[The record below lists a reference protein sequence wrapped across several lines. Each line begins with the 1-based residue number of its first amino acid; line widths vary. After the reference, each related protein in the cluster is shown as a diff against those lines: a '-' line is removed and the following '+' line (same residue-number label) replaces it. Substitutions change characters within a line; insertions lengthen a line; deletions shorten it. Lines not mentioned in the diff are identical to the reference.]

1 MSEQK
6 CLVLNWNV
14 RGLNNKARRKVVK
27 DLAQDTKCT
36 IATLQETKLEEV
48 TAQDI
53 SETLGIK
60 FSKNFAYLP
69 AQGTRGGALVAV
81 DEDYYRISHSEFSE
95 YTITVRVESTQCV
108 SAWWITVVYGP
119 QGDREKVQFLSERRT
134 IKLLVGDKW
143 LLLGDFNL
151 VLQASDKS
159 NDNLNRRLMGEFR
172 STINF
177 LELKELNLRGRKY
190 TWSNDTTQTRIDR
203 AFCSTEWDLML
214 PASLLQA
221 LSSLV
226 SDHSPLLLVGA
237 TASNTYRGFRFEA
250 FWPKILGYQEVVQHA
265 WTQPVN
271 VFNPFLRLHIKL
283 TRTAKAL
290 RLWARKAVGNNKLLL
305 CAARQL
311 IAILDVE

>member
-1 MSEQK
+1 M
-6 CLVLNWNV
+6 LNWNV

-119 QGDREKVQFLSERRT
+119 QGDREKV
-134 IKLLVGDKW
+134 
-143 LLLGDFNL
+143 
-151 VLQASDKS
+151 
-159 NDNLNRRLMGEFR
+159 
-172 STINF
+172 
-177 LELKELNLRGRKY
+177 
-190 TWSNDTTQTRIDR
+190 
-203 AFCSTEWDLML
+203 
-214 PASLLQA
+214 
-221 LSSLV
+221 
-226 SDHSPLLLVGA
+226 
-237 TASNTYRGFRFEA
+237 
-250 FWPKILGYQEVVQHA
+250 
-265 WTQPVN
+265 
-271 VFNPFLRLHIKL
+271 
-283 TRTAKAL
+283 
-290 RLWARKAVGNNKLLL
+290 
-305 CAARQL
+305 
-311 IAILDVE
+311 